1 MIKLALKLKPES
13 RAEAHLLSEKKDW
26 KSFERDLGSKK
37 FRQAVLGAAEA
48 DPKLKKYVRVFGA
61 LKSSKDVVAE
71 IKGSSGKTYQVK
83 DLHNGRLG
91 CTCRDWQFIHSVKGG
106 DCKHIKALKKS
117 GLMKKLAF
125 IQPLIRAGAQSY
137 RLEAKH
143 KRLHEKGTE
152 AKEIL
157 KATESKPSLPWH
169 KQIFSR

>member
-1 MIKLALKLKPES
+1 MKKLAFKLNPET
-13 RAEAHLLSEKKDW
+13 RAESHLMSEKKDW

-37 FRQAVLGAAEA
+37 FRQAVISAAEA

-61 LKSSKDVVAE
+61 LKASKDVVAE

-83 DLHNGRLG
+83 DLHTGRLG

-106 DCKHIKALKKS
+106 DCKHIKQLKKS

-125 IQPLIRAGAQSY
+125 VQPLIQAGAQTY

-143 KRLHEKGTE
+143 KKIREQGLQS
-152 AKEIL
+152 KEVL
-157 KATESKPSLPWH
+157 KSMTPKPSLPWH